1 MGWIFQRIGIDKKR
15 LWDGFKENKG
25 RIKRE
30 YGINFYRIRDRYKET
45 MGWI

>member
-30 YGINFYRIRDRYKET
+30 SETDLKELKEFKLT
-45 MGWI
+45 D